1 MNKTKIFAVVSTA
14 MLASS
19 ALMSSLAF
27 AQASQQ
33 GGTQQVNAGGL
44 AFYQVPAATN
54 LNSAGALTTS
64 SSAQT
69 TTESANQGS
78 QGDTQVLAVED
89 LRNDD
94 TVGFRVTSNIAPG
107 DCLTDFCGSGGNSLV
122 LTQFADAF
130 TDTEN
135 YMFIG
140 THLNGDPGLVFASQG
155 GLSINDN
162 GTGGDATDDGVATGT
177 MFGTAATG
185 TDDNVL
191 GDYSVVKSPAAVSFA
206 RASSNDVVLSCDE
219 SNFDDFHDQAAIS
232 ARTANCNGLD
242 GSVNTLYTGS
252 SVNILELDDL
262 ENGATGQAFFGVAGS
277 FVTYG
282 NYWQSFVP
290 ADTYLVLIEHT
301 LAATDD
307 N

>member
-1 MNKTKIFAVVSTA
+1 MLAVVSTA

-19 ALMSSLAF
+19 ALLSSLAF
-27 AQASQQ
+27 AQGIENQ

-44 AFYQVPAATN
+44 AFYQVPSATD

-64 SSAQT
+64 SEAQI
-69 TTESANQGS
+69 TTEAGAQGG
-78 QGDTQVLAVED
+78 QVDTQILAVED

-107 DCLTDFCGSGGNSLV
+107 DCLTDFCGSGGNELT
-122 LTQFADAF
+122 LTQFADTF
-130 TDTEN
+130 DDTEN
-135 YMFIG
+135 YMYIG
-140 THLNGDPGLVFASQG
+140 THLNGDPGTVFTSQG
-155 GLSINDN
+155 GVAINDN
-162 GTGGDATDDGVATGT
+162 GTGGDATDDGVSTGT
-177 MFGTAATG
+177 YYGANATG

-206 RASSNDVVLSCDE
+206 RASSNDEVLSCDE

-232 ARTANCNGLD
+232 GRTANCNGLD
-242 GSVNTLYTGS
+242 GSVNTLFTGS

-262 ENGATGQAFFGVAGS
+262 ENGATGQAFFGVTGA
-277 FVTYG
+277 FVSYG

-301 LAATDD
+301 LAATDE